1 MSDVANTIYRQLGG
15 NRFRVMTGAKMMVST
30 ENGIRMRIGRNKT
43 NANFMEV
50 SLNGLDLYDVTFAKL
65 TKMGEMKSV
74 KTYDNVYND
83 MLVSIFE
90 SHTGMYTTLQEII
103 MSREVME
110 LFDRAHHAGLRAGHE
125 STPTPMVVGSP
136 STPFGSDIDW
146 NKST

>member
-1 MSDVANTIYRQLGG
+1 MSEVANTIYRQLGG

-65 TKMGEMKSV
+65 PKMGEMKSV
-74 KTYDNVYND
+74 KTYDNVYSD

-90 SHTGMYTTLQEII
+90 SHTGMYTTL
-103 MSREVME
+103 
-110 LFDRAHHAGLRAGHE
+110 
-125 STPTPMVVGSP
+125 
-136 STPFGSDIDW
+136 
-146 NKST
+146 

>member
-1 MSDVANTIYRQLGG
+1 MSAIANEIYRTLGG

-50 SLNGLDLYDVTFAKL
+50 SLNSLDLYDITFAKL
-65 TKMGEMKSV
+65 TKMCEMKSV

-90 SHTGMYTTLQEII
+90 SHTGMYTTL
-103 MSREVME
+103 
-110 LFDRAHHAGLRAGHE
+110 
-125 STPTPMVVGSP
+125 
-136 STPFGSDIDW
+136 
-146 NKST
+146 

>member
-1 MSDVANTIYRQLGG
+1 MSHIANEIYRQLGG

-50 SLNGLDLYDVTFAKL
+50 SLNSLDLYDITFTKL

-90 SHTGMYTTLQEII
+90 SHTGMYTTL
-103 MSREVME
+103 
-110 LFDRAHHAGLRAGHE
+110 
-125 STPTPMVVGSP
+125 
-136 STPFGSDIDW
+136 
-146 NKST
+146 